1 MSAPEDLAALAN
13 VTDALY
19 RAKLISMRRIVER
32 EAGLRRDL
40 AALEARRQETLA
52 LATTQVDGPQRIG
65 ADVQW
70 QGWLDGRQ
78 RRLQTEL
85 AQVMVL
91 KAEAVEGVRR
101 AHGRGTAA
109 ARLSDNAFDQR
120 RIKRAARAAETL
132 QTLACLTAGT
142 QVS

>member
-52 LATTQVDGPQRIG
+52 LATAQVDGPRRIG

>member
-52 LATTQVDGPQRIG
+52 LATAQVDGPRRIG

-109 ARLSDNAFDQR
+109 ARLSGTAFDQL
-120 RIKRAARAAETL
+120 RIKRVARAAETL
-132 QTLACLTAGT
+132 QTLACLTAGA

>member
-52 LATTQVDGPQRIG
+52 LATAQIDGPRRIG

-109 ARLSDNAFDQR
+109 ARLSDSAFDQR
-120 RIKRAARAAETL
+120 RIKRAARAEEML
-132 QTLACLTAGT
+132 QTLACLTAGP